1 MSSMHSTSSTS
12 TPSPA
17 TTRNIVDTA
26 AANGSFKIFSNALR
40 LSGLANTL
48 KGNGP
53 FTVLAPT
60 DAAFGKLPAGQLD
73 TWLKP
78 ENKDELAAVMNYH
91 VLAGRSSAAE
101 IGKLTTVKTVNGQSA
116 PIVMSGSKV
125 RIGDAELTTPDI
137 ASSNGVLH
145 GIDKVN
151 IPTRH

>member
-1 MSSMHSTSSTS
+1 MHSTSSTS
-12 TPSPA
+12 TSAPSSA
-17 TTRNIVDTA
+17 TRNIVDTA

-40 LSGLANTL
+40 QSGLANTL

-60 DAAFGKLPAGQLD
+60 DAAFGKLPPGQLD

-101 IGKLTTVKTVNGQSA
+101 IGKLTAVKTINGQSA
-116 PIVMSGSKV
+116 PIVMSGSRV